1 MKLYRCLVCS
11 NNISSFED
19 IYIGKN
25 RKQILQKIKKDNRKL
40 LKILETRVQ
49 FKIKEKE
56 LKNFFQKIGR
66 LLNAGISLKKAIE
79 FQKQSYKKL
88 NIRFKINNIYIKLQK
103 GEDIYDILKTE
114 EMLKEREQL
123 ILYVAE
129 NAGKLG
135 DGFLQIAY
143 LKEQKEKLNNE
154 LKIALAYPLFI
165 LCISTIILLLIFC
178 FIVPNFE
185 QIYSLNKDKLP
196 IITKI
201 ILSVKNFIFQYQYI
215 IIFFIVIFV
224 LSFRFEFTKNKIFK
238 IGIIKKFI
246 LEKNIINIFENLSML
261 LKDGI
266 SIDKAI
272 EIILENIDNRGLKNK
287 IIILKNIKKG
297 ETLSSCFNRL
307 NLLTFEEINLIA
319 IGEETGTIEIILKE
333 MALLRT
339 EKLNKKMQLV
349 LKLVEPTLL
358 LIIGIVISFFVIG
371 LYLPILNM
379 SDVLEI

>member
-333 MALLRT
+333 IALLRT